1 MLYKR
6 LYQSRL
12 LLSSVKQILSDLSCS
27 HNLGR
32 SESQPQSLWGQNKPG
47 STDGPGQI
55 WVLLLTGPGTADCIT
70 DLTHQYWI
78 LGTGITVLLLLNR
91 KTRREMDGNRE
102 WGKLRKGGQD
112 KGMTFWRNL
121 ALSRNWQGIRS
132 LFKHWARNP
141 VELESRGLLMPKWII
156 PFPKTE
162 QMTQMNK
169 RAQKDK
175 IPLWPPQPSSS
186 LPCNALLEKTMIC
199 FTYSSFPK
207 SPYPLPWSEQFKFHC
222 FSKGFLQ
229 KIKINNNKRISSET
243 AMWAKGPNN
252 LYVSAFQE
260 D

>member
-55 WVLLLTGPGTADCIT
+55 WALLLTGPGTADCIT
-70 DLTHQYWI
+70 DLTHQHWI

-121 ALSRNWQGIRS
+121 ALSRNWQEIRS

-162 QMTQMNK
+162 QMIQMTK
-169 RAQKDK
+169 RTQKDRFHCDH
-175 IPLWPPQPSSS
+175 PSPP
-186 LPCNALLEKTMIC
+186 LPCPVMPCLRR
-199 FTYSSFPK
+199 
-207 SPYPLPWSEQFKFHC
+207 PWSVSHILLFQSPHTPYHGL
-222 FSKGFLQ
+222 S
-229 KIKINNNKRISSET
+229 
-243 AMWAKGPNN
+243 N
-252 LYVSAFQE
+252 LNSTAFQK
-260 D
+260 DFFKK